1 MKTWIDKLK
10 KKHAWAAGA
19 AGAAGA
25 AWAAG
30 AAEAARAAAGA
41 AQNKAAA
48 DIVRKYLTCP
58 MEAI

>member
-10 KKHAWAAGA
+10 KKHA
-19 AGAAGA
+19 
-25 AWAAG
+25 G
-30 AAEAARAAAGA
+30 AAEAARAARAAAGA